1 MINMMSNIACPVGA
15 DFTSALTTPT
25 GLNVYKNKNQ
35 QSGTTPLGSN
45 IFTAFIYKYM
55 TPLGS
60 CKDNIVETWHAASL
74 HWTRERYKYMTPTW
88 WSCNDNNVVETWH
101 AASLHW
107 TRVYYKYMTPSG
119 LNVYRLN
126 IYRNIKK
133 HKSVS
138 IKLQFHAFI
147 I

>member
-1 MINMMSNIACPVGA
+1 MINYETCIVGA

-35 QSGTTPLGSN
+35 QSGTTPSGSN

-60 CKDNIVETWHAASL
+60 CNG
-74 HWTRERYKYMTPTW
+74 
-88 WSCNDNNVVETWH
+88 NNVVETWH

-107 TRVYYKYMTPSG
+107 TRE
-119 LNVYRLN
+119 R
-126 IYRNIKK
+126 
-133 HKSVS
+133 
-138 IKLQFHAFI
+138 
-147 I
+147 